1 MGTTNRTAPPVSGGP
16 LTIESSSLIRSWS
29 CIVFVAALAIS
40 GECLIAA
47 AMRRLGDLDSLRTGT
62 GLRSYLGPIR
72 AVLSSP
78 IFLIGALC
86 MALNFFAML
95 FTLSLVDLSLAAP
108 ATASLTFIGNA
119 AAAKIF
125 LRENVDHRRWLA
137 VIFVCIGVVL
147 LAK

>member
-1 MGTTNRTAPPVSGGP
+1 M
-16 LTIESSSLIRSWS
+16 
-29 CIVFVAALAIS
+29 VAALAIA

-47 AMRRLGDLDSLRTGT
+47 GMRRLGDLDIIRERS
-62 GLRSYLGPIR
+62 GLSGAIR

-78 IFLIGALC
+78 LFLAGALC

-95 FTLSLVDLSLAAP
+95 YTLSIVELSLAAP
-108 ATASLTFIGNA
+108 ATASLTYVGNA

-125 LRENVDHRRWLA
+125 LHENVDQRRWLA
-137 VIFVCIGVVL
+137 ALFVAVGVVL